1 MDELEKALKLLEDKN
16 LVWSKDFDTIR
27 LELSQLMRKAAE
39 VRYREIEAE
48 LESLAN
54 SITNEGKNDAWRA
67 TTTKEDLSM
76 QGKKRAWVSWTKR

>member
-39 VRYREIEAE
+39 VRYRELEAE

-54 SITNEGKNDAWRA
+54 SITNEGKNNA
-67 TTTKEDLSM
+67 
-76 QGKKRAWVSWTKR
+76 

>member
-54 SITNEGKNDAWRA
+54 SITNEGKNDA
-67 TTTKEDLSM
+67 
-76 QGKKRAWVSWTKR
+76 

>member
-39 VRYREIEAE
+39 VRYRELEAE
-48 LESLAN
+48 LDSLAN
-54 SITNEGKNDAWRA
+54 SITNEGKNDA
-67 TTTKEDLSM
+67 
-76 QGKKRAWVSWTKR
+76 

>member
-27 LELSQLMRKAAE
+27 LELSELMRKAAE
-39 VRYREIEAE
+39 VRYRELEAE

-54 SITNEGKNDAWRA
+54 SITNEGKHDA
-67 TTTKEDLSM
+67 
-76 QGKKRAWVSWTKR
+76 